1 MTRAALLPALAR
13 QALAGTGPIARAH
26 QILAHAMASSFTTA
40 AAVDWCALLII
51 AFAIRMQ
58 MARPQGADRCGKRST
73 KLALAQR
80 GAARSKAPGS
90 RGGDG
95 SSCPGG
101 VVVSAPALAAPE
113 RVDGAGIADMT
124 ELARLACGR
133 YAIAPGCGLH
143 LYPLTENWT
152 YRVDAGPAAPVVL
165 RIYRPG
171 GRPPAEILSELA
183 WMNAI
188 GRKSR
193 SLVPDVIP
201 TAGGSLV
208 LELTRKAPLHPCY
221 CVMFSY
227 ATGREPAEE
236 ELAAWFPELGAITAR
251 LHRHARSW
259 TRPSWFRRPRWDVST
274 TLGGRP
280 HWGPWQKFVT
290 DAEELTQLERL
301 ARVVTARLREFGEG
315 TDRFGLV
322 HADLR
327 LANLLVDGERV
338 TVIDFEDCGLSW
350 YLYDLACAL
359 TFNEGRADVRELIA
373 LWVDGYRQVEPL
385 SADDEKEI
393 DTFLM
398 LRRLMLTAYAGL
410 RHDTELAAEM
420 RANGYNSETCTI
432 AEPYLS
438 RFS

>member
-1 MTRAALLPALAR
+1 MVNQISLGSTR
-13 QALAGTGPIARAH
+13 
-26 QILAHAMASSFTTA
+26 
-40 AAVDWCALLII
+40 
-51 AFAIRMQ
+51 
-58 MARPQGADRCGKRST
+58 RSPL
-73 KLALAQR
+73 KDDMLR
-80 GAARSKAPGS
+80 S

-95 SSCPGG
+95 SFCPGR
-101 VVVSAPALAAPE
+101 VVVSAPTLAARE
-113 RVDGAGIADMT
+113 RVDAAGIADMT
-124 ELARLACGR
+124 ELAGLACGR
-133 YAIAPGCGLH
+133 YGISPDCSLN

-188 GRKSR
+188 GQQSR

-201 TAGGSLV
+201 TAGGSQV
-208 LELTRKAPLHPCY
+208 LELTRNAPLYPCY

-259 TRPSWFRRPRWDVST
+259 TRPSWFQRPRWDVST
-274 TLGGRP
+274 TLGDRP

-301 ARVVTARLREFGEG
+301 AKVVMARLREFGEG

-322 HADLR
+322 H
-327 LANLLVDGERV
+327 
-338 TVIDFEDCGLSW
+338 
-350 YLYDLACAL
+350 
-359 TFNEGRADVRELIA
+359 
-373 LWVDGYRQVEPL
+373 
-385 SADDEKEI
+385 
-393 DTFLM
+393 
-398 LRRLMLTAYAGL
+398 AGL

-420 RANGYNSETCTI
+420 RANGYNAETCTI

-438 RFS
+438 RLS